1 MTGGHLIN
9 QSSVTPSERIGRAD
23 SIIVKFLFGIALAT
37 IKSVMKLKNQKIG
50 GPVMALIKYS
60 QPNSDLFGTRFSD
73 IIDEFFNDAVATRQN
88 SFAPSIDVSET
99 EKQFVI
105 DVALPGMKKDDIDLN
120 LENGRLTISGER
132 KFENKEDGKQYHRV
146 ESHYGSFTRSFQLP
160 DNIDG
165 ESVAATY
172 KDGIL
177 NVTIN
182 KSEEKLKKQI
192 KIK

>member
-1 MTGGHLIN
+1 
-9 QSSVTPSERIGRAD
+9 
-23 SIIVKFLFGIALAT
+23 
-37 IKSVMKLKNQKIG
+37 
-50 GPVMALIKYS
+50 MALIKYS
-60 QPNSDLFGTRFSD
+60 QPNPALFGTRFSD

-88 SFAPSIDVSET
+88 TFAPSIDVSET

-105 DVALPGMKKDDIDLN
+105 DVALPGMNKNDIELN

-132 KFENKEDGKQYHRV
+132 KFEKKEDGKQYHRV